1 MYHTRINITQRIA
14 KTAVFMLLLLGINL
28 STQAGTYTVRKG
40 STITVPCTAT
50 APAGGWIT
58 HAFFSFVDPEDQAYL
73 GLSYSSSDLKATFY
87 GLKVRSSIKIEVT
100 YAYSY
105 RGSYDNNIHVGHGSY
120 YDYITVTGAPDAS
133 GVDFREGSKV
143 SLKPGTSVV
152 LHADLRPKGAD
163 GFINWGFI
171 TSMGSPFCF
180 DLDIADDGLS
190 AVVTGKKKGTAY
202 LLVMVDSDQ
211 KKSDVIELKCTED
224 AQSITPTKIELSP
237 TEQTLTVGESVSLAP
252 SFTPSGASAEIKWN
266 SSDPNVATVDSTGKV
281 TAISSGT
288 ATIKASVSDNVYAT
302 AIITVLERFSSFSVP
317 STVDVTVGFTY
328 TVIPDLT
335 PKGSISDITWS
346 SSSTSVARVSSSGV
360 ITAVNKGTCT
370 ITAESKLLNVSKEIQ
385 VTVSSPKSV
394 VLDHR
399 NIRQRIQAVKSLAT
413 RTAIEK

>member
-1 MYHTRINITQRIA
+1 MYHTRIEITQRIA
-14 KTAVFMLLLLGINL
+14 KTAVFILFLLGINL

-120 YDYITVTGAPDAS
+120 YDYITVTGAPDAT

-288 ATIKASVSDNVYAT
+288 ATIKASVSDNIYAT